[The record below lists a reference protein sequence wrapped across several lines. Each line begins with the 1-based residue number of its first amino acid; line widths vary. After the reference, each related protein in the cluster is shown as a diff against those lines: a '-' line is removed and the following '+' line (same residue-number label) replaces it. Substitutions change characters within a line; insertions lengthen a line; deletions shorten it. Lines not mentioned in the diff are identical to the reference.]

1 MNNIT
6 KSLENSNIQNQK
18 SCISSFDTISLNY
31 SLVQNN
37 MHFNDIVKDYNNFDY
52 SEKIKNVFDIKNN
65 SKYKLHIKSYNLSNH
80 IKNRVCGLEKLS
92 LLETRENHSNDIT
105 NTSSSYDLIINFN
118 AKCLKENYLNNITKN
133 NYDDVVK
140 HLINSLQ
147 EIIKLNDDV
156 FYNSD
161 VRKLDYTKN
170 IKLDN
175 YSIKDTLIT
184 LSKILYP
191 NRTLKRIHKDFVNN
205 ETLYFHTSKKSRDK
219 LYSKYN
225 DLIELSN
232 DVNYS
237 SFKEY
242 SDLLIAKNSNNI
254 LRYEISFNK
263 HKMIKK
269 YFDVKADDFNCI
281 KFNDLLNSN
290 KNIVYD
296 RFNKYFNKKQKD
308 FFTMI
313 DNKANNNKFNSN
325 KDFETYMLGQALYF
339 QYKDNYELLKKDAYS
354 FNEKNRKTKYNYFV
368 KYKNAMSFYLMN
380 REATNI
386 DYKSCFNDFYNK
398 LSDIDKHCI

>member
-1 MNNIT
+1 MQNIT
-6 KSLENSNIQNQK
+6 NSFKNSNNQNQK

-65 SKYKLHIKSYNLSNH
+65 SKYKVHIKSYNLSNY
-80 IKNRVCGLEKLS
+80 IKSEVCGLEKLS
-92 LLETRENHSNDIT
+92 LLETRENHSNDIAK
-105 NTSSSYDLIINFN
+105 SSASYDLIINFN

-133 NYDDVVK
+133 NYSSVVN
-140 HLINSLQ
+140 HLINGLQ
-147 EIIKLNDDV
+147 KVIKLNDNV
-156 FYNSD
+156 FYNSN

-232 DVNYS
+232 DNNYN

-242 SDLLIAKNSNNI
+242 SDLLIAKNINNI

-281 KFNDLLNSN
+281 KFIDLLNSS

-296 RFNKYFNKKQKD
+296 RFNKYFTKKQKD
-308 FFTMI
+308 FFTMV
-313 DNKANNNKFNSN
+313 DNKINNNKFNSI
-325 KDFETYMLGQALYF
+325 KDYKKYMLGQSLYF
-339 QYKDNYELLKKDAYS
+339 QYKDNYELMKKDIYS
-354 FNEKNRKTKYNYFV
+354 FNDGSRNTKYRHFV
-368 KYKNAMSFYLMN
+368 DCKNAMSFYLMN
-380 REATNI
+380 RETTNI
-386 DYKSCFNDFYNK
+386 DYKSCFNSFYNK

>member
-1 MNNIT
+1 MQNIT
-6 KSLENSNIQNQK
+6 NSVKNSNNQNQK

-65 SKYKLHIKSYNLSNH
+65 SKYKVHIKSYNLSNY
-80 IKNRVCGLEKLS
+80 IKSEVCGLEKLS
-92 LLETRENHSNDIT
+92 LLETRENHSNDIAK
-105 NTSSSYDLIINFN
+105 SSASYDLIINFN

-133 NYDDVVK
+133 NYSSVVN
-140 HLINSLQ
+140 HLINRLQ
-147 EIIKLNDDV
+147 KVIKLNDNV
-156 FYNSD
+156 FYNSN

-232 DVNYS
+232 DNNYN

-242 SDLLIAKNSNNI
+242 SDLLIAKNINNI

-281 KFNDLLNSN
+281 KFIDLLNSS

-296 RFNKYFNKKQKD
+296 RFNKYFTKKQKD
-308 FFTMI
+308 FFTMV
-313 DNKANNNKFNSN
+313 DNKANNNKFKSI
-325 KDFETYMLGQALYF
+325 KDYKSYMLGQSLYF
-339 QYKDNYELLKKDAYS
+339 QYKDNYELMKKDIYS
-354 FNEKNRKTKYNYFV
+354 FNDGSRNTKYRHFV
-368 KYKNAMSFYLMN
+368 DCKNAMSFYLMN